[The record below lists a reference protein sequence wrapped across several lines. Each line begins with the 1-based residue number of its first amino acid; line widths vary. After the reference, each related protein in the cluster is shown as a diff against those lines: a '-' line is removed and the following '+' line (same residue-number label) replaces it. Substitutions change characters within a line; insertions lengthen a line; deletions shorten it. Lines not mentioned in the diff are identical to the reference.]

1 MQVNGEMAMRH
12 AERVAH
18 LTDRGHVGCEEKCA
32 KYGALWYVR
41 VARHDVGRMLTEFD
55 ELLSA

>member
-1 MQVNGEMAMRH
+1 MQVIGEMVMRH
-12 AERVAH
+12 AERVAQ
-18 LTDRGHVGCEEKCA
+18 LTDWGHVGREEKWA

-41 VARHDVGRMLTEFD
+41 VARHDVGRMLTKFD